1 MRTDTRACLCFVL
14 SVSLAL
20 GGCATVSTHTHA
32 VEAGTSEAKVA
43 IYWKDMSGE
52 RYHVKDMEIHIRP
65 AGAPYT
71 QALTAFS
78 SVEGPVYFAKMPPGK
93 YRLVV
98 MKDGR
103 EYLKRDI
110 RLKPDRQTSVRVN
123 VTGRKLAGDAAQVAG
138 IVIAVAASVAVSV
151 AIAQLNTE
159 LDYEPCS
166 RDDGPFIEINF
177 KD

>member
-1 MRTDTRACLCFVL
+1 VRTDTRAWLCVVL

-20 GGCATVSTHTHA
+20 GGCATVSTHTHPA
-32 VEAGTSEAKVA
+32 EAGTAEAKVA

-65 AGAPYT
+65 AGARYT
-71 QALTAFS
+71 QALTALS
-78 SVEGPVYFAKMPPGK
+78 SVEGPVYFTKMPPGK

-138 IVIAVAASVAVSV
+138 AVLVVAAAAAFFV
-151 AIAQLNTE
+151 AIAYLNSE
-159 LDYEPCS
+159 LDYEPRS
-166 RDDGPFIEINF
+166 RDDGPLIEINF
-177 KD
+177 TD